1 MNSQD
6 SISRRSFLIKSTQA
20 ASAVL
25 ASTALAS
32 CSSQHEA
39 ECSEPGAGIK
49 FGFTTYTW
57 GKPWDIPTI
66 IANSTKAK
74 AMGVEMR
81 TSQKYAHGVELT
93 INAQQR
99 KEVKKQFKDSPITLV
114 GLATSER
121 YDSPDPAKLK
131 QAIENTKG
139 YLQLCHDVGGTGI
152 RVFPND
158 FHKEVPREKTI
169 AQIAKAMNE
178 LGPVAGQLGQQ
189 IRLENHGSA
198 GEMVNLKLM
207 MDQIT
212 DPNVRLKLNCD
223 KRDMAGKGLE
233 HNFNLIK
240 DKLGNTIHAHDFKD
254 KGFDYQLQMNL
265 LVKANYKGWI
275 LIENS
280 SKVDDRIQALIEQRE
295 IFEQMLANAKKKA

>member
-1 MNSQD
+1 MNSK
-6 SISRRSFLIKSTQA
+6 STLSRRLFLIKSGLA
-20 ASAVL
+20 AGLAVSAD
-25 ASTALAS
+25 ALALCADGKAAFS
-32 CSSQHEA
+32 KKGPE
-39 ECSEPGAGIK
+39 IR

-66 IANSTKAK
+66 IANCVKAK
-74 AMGVEMR
+74 ALGVELR

-93 INAQQR
+93 INASQR
-99 KEVKKQFKDSPITLV
+99 RDVKKRFKDSPVTLV

-131 QAIENTKG
+131 EAIENTKG

-158 FHKEVPREKTI
+158 FHKDEPREKTI
-169 AQIAKAMNE
+169 ARIAKAMNT
-178 LGPVAGQLGQQ
+178 LGPAAKQLNQQ
-189 IRLENHGSA
+189 VRLENHGSA

-207 MDQIT
+207 MDQVT
-212 DPNVRLKLNCD
+212 HPNVRLKLNCD

-240 DKLGNTIHAHDFKD
+240 DKLGHTIHAHDFKD
-254 KGFDYQLQMNL
+254 TGFDYQQQMNL
-265 LVKANYKGWI
+265 LVKNNYKGWI

-280 SKVDDRIQALIEQRE
+280 SRVKDRVAALIEQRE
-295 IFEQMLANAKKKA
+295 IFEKMLANALKQA

>member
-1 MNSQD
+1 MNSK
-6 SISRRSFLIKSTQA
+6 STLSRRLFLIKGGLA
-20 ASAVL
+20 AGLAVSAD
-25 ASTALAS
+25 ALAD
-32 CSSQHEA
+32 CGKVDCPHA
-39 ECSEPGAGIK
+39 KKGPDIR

-66 IANSTKAK
+66 IANCVKAK
-74 AMGVEMR
+74 ALGVELR

-93 INAQQR
+93 IDARQR
-99 KEVKKQFKDSPITLV
+99 RDVKKRFEDSPVTLV

-131 QAIENTKG
+131 EAIENTKG
-139 YLQLCHDVGGTGI
+139 YLQLCCDVGGTGI

-158 FHKEVPREKTI
+158 FHKDEPREKTI
-169 AQIAKAMNE
+169 ARIAKALNT
-178 LGPVAGQLGQQ
+178 LGPVAKQLNQQ

-198 GEMVNLKLM
+198 GEMVSLKSI
-207 MDQIT
+207 MDQVT
-212 DPNVRLKLNCD
+212 HPNVRLKLNCD

-240 DKLGNTIHAHDFKD
+240 DKLGHTIHAHDFK
-254 KGFDYQLQMNL
+254 GTNFGYQQLMNL
-265 LVKANYKGWI
+265 LVKNNYKGWI

-280 SKVDDRIQALIEQRE
+280 SKVEDRVAALIEQRE
-295 IFEQMLANAKKKA
+295 IFEKMLANALKQA